1 MGVSI
6 ITSDL
11 PLPLPTA
18 TTNPTTTTTPPTPTS
33 SSLRSSGLSPPQWR
47 PDAASASCLCCGN
60 TFSIWTRR
68 RHHCRACGELVCGE
82 CSPFS
87 VRLPELG
94 YKGRVRVCTHCH
106 ALAEVPTTTT
116 TTMASSGSMA
126 SLSGL
131 ESAAVSSESSEN
143 EQVGDVQEELIFCA
157 VDVLTQTSRTKR
169 SKVQY
174 QYFVQSEAVSWLM
187 DAGIM
192 SNRTG
197 CAALFLRLVDYGY
210 VTLKPWTGSGRSAFY
225 ILSDEVTLENC
236 VSHYG
241 TTIHSE
247 TSKCHNCT
255 QSFQKALAP
264 AESFC
269 SIDCKTNALIS
280 QSDSARVRRFCN

>member
-1 MGVSI
+1 MGVSV
-6 ITSDL
+6 TACDS
-11 PLPLPTA
+11 PL
-18 TTNPTTTTTPPTPTS
+18 
-33 SSLRSSGLSPPQWR
+33 GLSGSPLALDKEQNPPQWR
-47 PDAASASCLCCGN
+47 PDAASDSCLCCGN
-60 TFSIWTRR
+60 DFSIWTRR
-68 RHHCRACGELVCGE
+68 RHHCRACGELVCAE

-106 ALAEVPTTTT
+106 ALAEPSL
-116 TTMASSGSMA
+116 ASSHSTH
-126 SLSGL
+126 SL
-131 ESAAVSSESSEN
+131 ESDAVSSEASDN
-143 EQVGDVQEELIFCA
+143 EQLGDVEEDLVVRA
-157 VDVLTQTSRTKR
+157 VDVLAQTSRDKR
-169 SKVQY
+169 YKLQY

-210 VTLKPWTGSGRSAFY
+210 VALKPWSGSGRSAFY
-225 ILSDEVTLENC
+225 ILSEEVTLETRS
-236 VSHYG
+236 SHYG

-247 TSKCHNCT
+247 TTKCRNCA

-264 AESFC
+264 VDGFC

-280 QSDSARVRRFCN
+280 QSDSARIGRFCN

>member
-1 MGVSI
+1 MIACASPLSGVHC
-6 ITSDL
+6 
-11 PLPLPTA
+11 
-18 TTNPTTTTTPPTPTS
+18 
-33 SSLRSSGLSPPQWR
+33 LRHDKKQLGSPPQWR
-47 PDAASASCLCCGN
+47 PDAASDSCLCCGN
-60 TFSIWTRR
+60 DFSIWMR
-68 RHHCRACGELVCGE
+68 RHHCRACGELVCSE

-94 YKGRVRVCTHCH
+94 FKGRVRVCTHCH
-106 ALAEVPTTTT
+106 ALAEFTLK
-116 TTMASSGSMA
+116 ASSGSMN
-126 SLSGL
+126 SLFGL
-131 ESAAVSSESSEN
+131 ESAAMSSEFSDN
-143 EQVGDVQEELIFCA
+143 EPSGDVDEELIFWA
-157 VDVLTQTSRTKR
+157 VEVLALTSRNKR

-210 VTLKPWTGSGRSAFY
+210 VTLKPWNGSGRSAFY
-225 ILSDEVTLENC
+225 IVSEEVTLENRS
-236 VSHYG
+236 SHYG

-255 QSFQKALAP
+255 QFFQKALAP
-264 AESFC
+264 AEDFC

-280 QSDSARVRRFCN
+280 ESDSAHIRHFCN

>member
-1 MGVSI
+1 MGVSM
-6 ITSDL
+6 ITCDL
-11 PLPLPTA
+11 PLSLATPPTA
-18 TTNPTTTTTPPTPTS
+18 TTT
-33 SSLRSSGLSPPQWR
+33 SSLRSNGKGPPPWR

-60 TFSIWTRR
+60 DFSIWTRR

-94 YKGRVRVCTHCH
+94 YKGRVRVCTQCN
-106 ALAEVPTTTT
+106 ALAKSTT
-116 TTMASSGSMA
+116 TTMASSGSMN

-131 ESAAVSSESSEN
+131 ESAAASSESSEN

-157 VDVLTQTSRTKR
+157 VEVLTQTSRTKR
-169 SKVQY
+169 FKVQY

-192 SNRTG
+192 SSRTG

-210 VTLKPWTGSGRSAFY
+210 VTLKPWNGSGRSAFY
-225 ILSDEVTLENC
+225 VLSDEVTRENC
-236 VSHYG
+236 ASHYG

-269 SIDCKTNALIS
+269 SIDCKTNALIN
-280 QSDSARVRRFCN
+280 QSDSARIRRFCN

>member
-1 MGVSI
+1 MGVSV
-6 ITSDL
+6 TACDS
-11 PLPLPTA
+11 PLALRDA
-18 TTNPTTTTTPPTPTS
+18 S
-33 SSLRSSGLSPPQWR
+33 SPQSSKESGSPPQWR
-47 PDAASASCLCCGN
+47 PDAASDSCLCCGN
-60 TFSIWTRR
+60 DFSIWTRR

-106 ALAEVPTTTT
+106 ALAESTLATSDSTD
-116 TTMASSGSMA
+116 

-131 ESAAVSSESSEN
+131 ESAAASSESSDN
-143 EQVGDVQEELIFCA
+143 EQLGDVEEDLVFRA
-157 VDVLTQTSRTKR
+157 VDVLAQTSRDKR

-197 CAALFLRLVDYGY
+197 CAALFMRLVDYGY
-210 VTLKPWTGSGRSAFY
+210 VTLKPWKGSGRSAFY
-225 ILSDEVTLENC
+225 ILSEEVSIENRT
-236 VSHYG
+236 SHYD
-241 TTIHSE
+241 TAIHSE
-247 TSKCHNCT
+247 TSKCRNCA

-264 AESFC
+264 ADGFC

-280 QSDSARVRRFCN
+280 QSDSARIRRFCN